1 LPLFCDGLEQAAT
14 SSSFATQSKYPMLFP
29 LLFYYI
35 LHILRIIKDKLANL
49 QSKGARLVAIFALK
63 VGDKELEHAVLRAP
77 QIPLF
82 CDGLEQAATTLFFLN
97 QSVALVSIFYQDIEH
112 VNGQQIYTVLNTIAN
127 KLDDYPPWMAD
138 KFQG

>member
-1 LPLFCDGLEQAAT
+1 
-14 SSSFATQSKYPMLFP
+14 MLFP

-97 QSVALVSIFYQDIEH
+97 QSVALVSIVYQDIEH

>member
-1 LPLFCDGLEQAAT
+1 
-14 SSSFATQSKYPMLFP
+14 MLFP

-97 QSVALVSIFYQDIEH
+97 QSICSFSFNCLSRHRTCEWATDLHGFKYNSQ
-112 VNGQQIYTVLNTIAN
+112 
-127 KLDDYPPWMAD
+127 
-138 KFQG
+138 